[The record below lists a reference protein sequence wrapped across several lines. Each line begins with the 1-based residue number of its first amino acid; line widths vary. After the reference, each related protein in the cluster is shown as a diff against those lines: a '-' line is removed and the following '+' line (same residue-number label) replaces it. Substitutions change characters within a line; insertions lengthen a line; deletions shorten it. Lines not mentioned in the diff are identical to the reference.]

1 MHLKNNTSKKGSAEE
16 ADSVILET
24 DSTQDT
30 IENAFEGLG
39 AFFTSLNPKNIDS
52 STSAIRDINSES
64 PPLADGSLIIKSLQE
79 NECVFRNDLNNCV
92 YLRCELYK
100 GSFKIYI
107 RKFLIIESDVKPTFN
122 GVAMNL
128 HSCFDFFRKIF
139 NFNLLYSS
147 SSFVANN
154 NILVTN
160 TNSQMIVKNLQTNAW
175 IALDDDQLNNLKH
188 CAHDLNEELID
199 YLYSNYLPKVI
210 LKNYT
215 PNCEKIN
222 DQLSLMKSLIV
233 SIEESVLKYPRNLES
248 TRVSS
253 RGIGNDSK
261 MMVMGVDVTA
271 QVAPELQRRMR
282 TGIWQLLPKETE
294 EHSIRS
300 LSRQLSSATGTTV
313 SRQTVYRLLRH
324 IGLYARSPVRC
335 VPLTATHCRLR
346 LTWSRE
352 HALWT
357 PQQWSCVMFSD
368 ESRFSLQS
376 DSRRILI

>member
-1 MHLKNNTSKKGSAEE
+1 MTTFLKTSNKRGLMHLKNSTSKKGRAEE

-24 DSTQDT
+24 ASTQDT
-30 IENAFEGLG
+30 IENAFEGLDD
-39 AFFTSLNPKNIDS
+39 FFTSLNPENIDS

-64 PPLADGSLIIKSLQE
+64 SPLADGSLIIKSLQE

-100 GSFKIYI
+100 GIFKIHI

-122 GVAMNL
+122 GVAMDL
-128 HSCFDFFRKIF
+128 HSWFDFFRKIF

-160 TNSQMIVKNLQTNAW
+160 TNSQMTVKNLQTNAW

-222 DQLSLMKSLIV
+222 DELSLMKSLIV
-233 SIEESVLKYPRNLES
+233 SIEERVVSVFPKIFECDGCIINHGGQLRHSCIRFTNFEKFCNVSDLILILVNINDIVKDFLHREKCISKRFLENIDVKFIRNVLF
-248 TRVSS
+248 
-253 RGIGNDSK
+253 
-261 MMVMGVDVTA
+261 
-271 QVAPELQRRMR
+271 
-282 TGIWQLLPKETE
+282 
-294 EHSIRS
+294 
-300 LSRQLSSATGTTV
+300 
-313 SRQTVYRLLRH
+313 QTV
-324 IGLYARSPVRC
+324 
-335 VPLTATHCRLR
+335 
-346 LTWSRE
+346 
-352 HALWT
+352 
-357 PQQWSCVMFSD
+357 Q
-368 ESRFSLQS
+368 
-376 DSRRILI
+376 

>member
-1 MHLKNNTSKKGSAEE
+1 MHSK
-16 ADSVILET
+16 DWMI
-24 DSTQDT
+24 
-30 IENAFEGLG
+30 
-39 AFFTSLNPKNIDS
+39 FFTSLNPENIDS

-100 GSFKIYI
+100 GIFKIHI

-122 GVAMNL
+122 GVAMDL
-128 HSCFDFFRKIF
+128 HSWFDFFRKIF

-154 NILVTN
+154 TILVTN
-160 TNSQMIVKNLQTNAW
+160 TNSEMTVKNLQTNAW

-222 DQLSLMKSLIV
+222 DELSLMKSLIV
-233 SIEESVLKYPRNLES
+233 SIEESVEDDPLQSVHIHKACRLTVCFSHIRKNHSFLKFSPLRRALPGRN
-248 TRVSS
+248 
-253 RGIGNDSK
+253 
-261 MMVMGVDVTA
+261 
-271 QVAPELQRRMR
+271 
-282 TGIWQLLPKETE
+282 WKEEYFLWNSFLT
-294 EHSIRS
+294 IMDTLS
-300 LSRQLSSATGTTV
+300 LSDWLKR
-313 SRQTVYRLLRH
+313 
-324 IGLYARSPVRC
+324 
-335 VPLTATHCRLR
+335 
-346 LTWSRE
+346 
-352 HALWT
+352 
-357 PQQWSCVMFSD
+357 
-368 ESRFSLQS
+368 
-376 DSRRILI
+376 